1 MPIFEYQGKT
11 YDVADQYIDS
21 FAEEFPDA
29 KTMIDQDGNNYSV
42 KSKYYKDFLN
52 EFSAP
57 RPEIQKAMATTY
69 SVAPEP
75 SEGAEEVNPVD
86 LAKGSGRAKIS
97 APKPSA
103 DMIEPMK
110 TDSIRPSAIP
120 MLEVEEKS
128 NAVKDAEREANRVQ
142 VAQLSARIKN
152 EMDRRGAELDAI
164 AKQQPQMN
172 IPRGTAG
179 AIYSLDAG
187 RMSDPE
193 MRTLSAAKTSL
204 ENAQKI
210 INEADES
217 QKRENNQGLF
227 KGYFKA
233 ARRGFGDKLF
243 DVNTWDMGLKDASEN
258 LALMKAL
265 DAAEEGTL
273 TPSQEALLEAKSV
286 ELATNAYFGSYIGR
300 GYKAGATTAESL
312 PFMLEMMIN
321 PASATGK
328 GAANRLAK
336 WALNKYGKKGA
347 ETAAKVV
354 GRALGDVAGA
364 ATMTATTGLARTTAD
379 AIDRINRGE
388 DASKAFAKAF
398 AGTTI
403 ENYSEML
410 GAYFAPILT
419 KSGNVTANL
428 LDKIHLGGVNKFVN
442 NVSSTDLAL
451 FLNQLEDKTQWS
463 GSLGELGE
471 EIAGGLLNSA
481 IVGDQTLDEVFSKEN
496 LTQTFLSVSLMGG
509 FLSAIKTG
517 YYPVFKYSAL
527 KNMKDSRLDF
537 EDQFKDDENFTE
549 TIQALSSNNPEVA
562 NSMLSEMQKSGKY
575 TKEQMEVALQYAMDV
590 QRYNGTIK
598 ADESRMT
605 DPEQSPEKKERE
617 QSYDN
622 GYTLTE
628 PQEMNDAKLNLEDAE
643 TKMRQYFGGLEG
655 DESIEAFVG
664 EEPIDKV
671 MDYREKGDK
680 KGSQLILD
688 WMNAKATYDGMTQ
701 RISDDMDN
709 MIAESNRII
718 YKRVNK
724 DDGAIHTVTLK
735 DDRRVDVIKG
745 NIVLTDKGLVDKAK
759 SSESIIIRDQTG
771 KSEFSSPSAILSVEP
786 VQNAEELVKA
796 NAEVIRNKVADDA
809 EKKIDGILPFN
820 INDVYEVMDD
830 DGVKHTATVVG
841 LVDDNTVQ
849 IMWDN
854 EAQSTTASK
863 DIVQQMSDAYN
874 KYRLA
879 EYNAEKE
886 AQKAENATQPSEEIK
901 AVTEE
906 TPANRVVPMQKN
918 GQPDFNAMNAEM
930 FVDEYVNRYGED
942 SATKLARKNISVA
955 REAIAKIDKKIDDV
969 VDPNQ
974 MEALSQQ
981 KDAAQAQLDRYI
993 DILGRLGATDNETE
1007 AEEKSRLRK
1016 DAGNKIAQLFPDG
1029 LPNVESFILADIAT
1043 GNRIRWSD
1051 KEVNGAVTSR
1061 GLGAELGYTEAE
1073 RRKRLP
1079 LIGKDAMTPEEYA
1092 ESLRERLDAAGIR
1105 YDESSLRDAVLSVYQ
1120 SVDSRKGAWDALEDI
1135 SRRGQEPEMDTDWE
1149 DMQAQMAYKKTQNEI
1164 APALPDM
1171 PDLATIEEG
1180 TPISGEE
1187 VAEMETQARA
1197 EEQADYDAMMDES
1210 GGEFRPKYMNL
1221 SKDEVDIVLDA
1232 MKRAAEIEPNAIEL
1246 TPENWTSEFGDN
1258 GIIPTPI
1265 GDVKMGEGQYL
1276 KLIQRKREKYFSL
1289 IKPTLNNPDVIL
1301 EEYDPKDG
1309 AERDTKLLFV
1319 KTFAKEDGRRYVHFE
1334 SVTVQKE
1341 SKEISIS
1348 SHEVNESDLKKKM
1361 HNNNVVHLKDS
1372 FFDSEGRLIEP
1383 QNEGSDL
1390 VPTPNVSSES
1400 KDTTSEPKSQEVDKK
1415 ILQEEQK
1422 VNINPTEAQ
1431 KEAGNYKK
1439 GHIVIDG
1446 FDITIETPK
1455 GVERSGVD
1463 EQGNKWS
1470 VKMNNTY
1477 GYIRGTEGVDG
1488 DHIDVFLSDNL
1499 NNWNGDV
1506 YVVDQVKPDGSFD
1519 EHKVMYGFNSIEEAQ
1534 QAYLANYS
1542 IGWKGLGAIT
1552 GTTKEEFQKWVTS
1565 SHRKT
1570 KPFAEYK
1577 SVKTTEG
1584 QSASAER
1591 RNLAEAPVKAETPT
1605 ISQESEQVSD
1615 QDSAP
1620 YTIAPV
1626 QYTTKKGKVLDMHLV
1641 KFTGTLT
1648 KEQQRAAKELAKADK
1663 GWYDREKGGFM
1674 MRSEES
1680 ARQLVDTILNNND
1693 AVSDAQPVSMT
1704 DIQALN
1710 NGDVL
1715 FTEPLLPKE
1724 QPKDEEYHPIWQYSI
1739 HIDADGYTTI
1749 SRDDVSSGYPI
1760 GDALF
1765 RYSTDN
1771 PEEMLDI
1778 LRNPLNGM
1786 QEALEAVG
1794 VTLENKIK
1802 TRELDRKI
1810 KEEREQKRA
1819 ELRTNGVNGYKIG
1832 DKVIYTPASGTRKAI
1847 NATIHDFEEFGENKP
1862 VLDVGLAP
1870 VMYEVV
1876 EWSDI
1881 AKVES
1886 SKTALLDDE
1895 GAADDKTLALSAI
1908 GKTFTRMG
1916 ETESGKPYEE
1926 TLTFT
1931 GHKGGYITAEM
1942 NTIGYGGSVKMN
1954 VTEAAEALRNGR
1966 WQAKIATESKNE
1978 GQFGLV
1984 SDERMT
1990 ELKERLRKKLG
2001 GQMNIGIDPE
2011 ILAIGLEIA
2020 VGHLDRG
2027 AKTFTDFAKVMIPDL
2042 GDVIRPYLKAFY
2054 NGARELPE
2062 VIENG
2067 LASDMTS
2074 YNEVQSFDVAN
2085 FDKKDIN
2092 AFATAEMVA
2101 KEAEVKKDVDNA
2113 KKRIKKTIN
2122 NSKIEK
2128 KTVSSQQTSLFDN
2141 LNNKDNGRD
2150 ENSSADNSGAELR
2163 PEELP
2168 ESKSMGSRASVQD
2181 STRDSKGK
2189 RRNAGVSSSQ
2199 SGDGS
2204 QYDVNKDYTNEEIEN
2219 IVSSV
2224 TDIVDDKIIITGK
2237 VTDEIRSICRQYKS
2251 GGVAK
2256 KGRGILDEYYTDG
2269 KIVDAV
2275 NMLIVPYFSN
2285 ATPIRVL
2292 EPSIGIGN
2300 FIEAV
2305 DNISTSN
2312 ITAFEINSTTAR
2324 IAKVLYPNIEVN
2336 LRSFE
2341 TEFIDESGNKKP
2353 LPEKYNLVIGNPPYG
2368 SHRGLYKGLGEESK
2382 IARYEDYFVKRSLDV
2397 LNEGGILAMVL
2408 PSSWI
2413 DRHNKYG
2420 GYTIERAY
2428 RLPSGAF
2435 EATQVGTDIVILKK
2449 DSSVPTTDHTPY
2461 FEQHPERILGEVKE
2475 RKGRYGKI
2483 EEFVEGG
2490 IDAAIEAISRE
2501 NAEILAEK
2509 LDIDTTN
2516 DNLNNIQS
2524 AIDETGGSE
2533 KAIAIVESAKDHDGQ
2548 SSVHSRDV
2556 KPIAKVVN
2564 NKSKYKVE
2572 LNRNA
2577 ETVQTAS
2584 QFMHDFNQ
2592 AEVDAFAATDY
2603 DGTIHN
2609 PAKHLKYAS
2618 YIDGKFVHD
2627 FYYAEGDIYS
2637 KLSLLDL
2644 EKDYIIE
2651 TYGAK
2656 QYEKQRDLLNKV
2668 MPKQK
2673 SLDEI
2678 AISPNTAFVKNLYIQ
2693 VEGGKT
2699 SLKDLFI
2706 EFCRKL
2712 PYKAFG
2718 DSSSWEVIGYVE
2730 NEQVYGSDKQRNQL
2744 IRERRKRV
2752 ANDMFVKFLN
2762 EELSEG
2768 AKRQVV
2774 VAFNREYNSTYRPDY
2789 SNVPMF
2795 SKINKYFKGRPLK
2808 LTSVQ
2813 LAGIGRMTVKGV
2825 GVLAHEVGFGK
2836 TLSGILA
2843 MHEAMTKG
2851 FTKKPLIVVPN
2862 DNILNQWVET
2872 MEEVLPNA
2880 TVNMLGN
2887 LGSGYDL
2894 TGFKV
2899 NDGEFTIVTYE
2910 GLKAMSFTDYTYER
2924 LADKFSYITED
2935 LNKHQSERDIQKSIE
2950 KKKELKGKMKR
2961 GTKPTYIFEDFGFD
2975 WLTVD
2980 EVHNANH
2987 IVSKVRLDKSVA
2999 SDFRSQSQRSSD
3011 LGIKTW
3017 LAAQYIQEENDGR
3030 NVLLLSATPFTNKP
3044 LEYYSILSLVANKML
3059 ESKGFFNVD
3068 QFFATFMEADN
3079 ELEIGAN
3086 GRPVQKT
3093 NVRRFRNNGM
3103 FQQLLSEFIDIKGE
3117 EDNPELVRPERYN
3130 KEYKIAQNDL
3140 TIEAMSAAQEL
3151 LSNNE
3156 TVLQGIGHARAA
3168 AFSPYATSLI
3178 GTRPKNHKEFVKNSP
3193 KIDATIKMI
3202 EQNLKD
3208 RPDAGQII
3216 YSEVGVEYF
3225 PMIRDYLVNESGLK
3239 PNEVR
3244 IITGATSNN
3253 ERVSIQSAFNEGE
3266 VKIVIG
3272 SPAIKEGL
3280 NLQGNTTDMYILSL
3294 PWNFTQLRQIE
3305 GRGWR
3310 QGNRWE
3316 NIRINYM
3323 LTNDSVDVFMLQRL
3337 QLKQGLYN
3345 EAMKSGSESL
3355 DVSDIDTAELKSA
3368 LITDPSVRAEIV
3380 TLQEKAKLQQAKTQ
3394 VEADLSFVLRKYET
3408 YTKLLQNLDSQK
3420 KIAAQYRGWAQEGK
3434 EFWIQRADQEEAKI
3448 QKIENDIEEE
3458 KQKLLKK
3465 GVNVDD
3471 IVSQTEQA
3479 QNEIASIQAK
3489 IDNLDDYREDLTKKY
3504 RQENEAKSKEQGDTV
3519 STYIKER
3526 KSENNSG
3533 FYKIRPKEDAKKES
3547 DENNIRFRLSDTN
3560 LKIVNSWYNNIIER
3574 YNVQGDVVVAP
3585 SRESFEDALREN
3597 GVDETDLH
3605 TYDKGAYFRDK
3616 NLYLINGDEV
3626 VDSVMAEQILFHEI
3640 WHDITRKII
3649 SSQQLKTIAR
3659 NIYPKR
3665 LEALSKAFWGKMY
3678 DNPLVVVDE
3687 LISSAIEFYIAAEVD
3702 IDGSP
3707 TSVFEAYL
3715 NNHLSLRE
3723 ATELAKN
3730 AMTDEAKEYS
3740 DIWDKIF
3747 WETGRNLTYYKN
3759 AYYEQERTTRG
3770 EGVRNMDETSNAR
3783 AEKESNSTNRTGI
3796 VQRVLPEGVRRGT
3809 RDTSGG
3815 RAEQRSRAIISEA
3828 TTLASSLGVK
3838 LNIIEDVTEI
3848 VDSNKESQRKKR
3860 GAKAWY
3866 DVATDQVYFVV
3877 PNATNIADAQ
3887 QSVLHE
3893 VVAHKGLRDVIG
3905 RENFNKFLDKV
3916 FHNAAPEIR
3925 AQIVRLASQNGWNF
3939 RVATEEYLA
3948 SLAEEGF
3955 DGRENRTF
3963 WQMVRDFF
3971 MDMLRD
3977 AKIAI
3982 GYNINDNDMR
3992 YMLWRTYQMQKSKG
4006 AMAVAENVAMQQKLG
4021 VGNFRTRPAGTRQMT
4036 EEEDVV
4042 FNPNQIKSA
4051 TDNVGTFDSNNDDV
4065 RFRATSS
4072 NTTPSTGVAR
4082 QIYDHKLRKHINGK
4096 NNVGRI
4102 ENLDHHIKEAYHDG
4116 MTSVKALQDAILQE
4130 TGNKLHGYEDVYTAE
4145 NHLSSKNKTQTE
4157 AWERDYMRPLK
4168 EAILT
4173 LINKGASY
4181 DEIVDYILAK
4191 HGLERNEVF
4200 SAKEAGEEWDG
4211 TNLRDFSGLTELTE
4225 DETNFTALAENMV
4238 ADFEKKYN
4246 TSDLWSSINNATKQ
4260 TLKKA
4265 YDSGLMS
4272 EETYTKLSGMFKY
4285 YVPLRGWAENLAAD
4299 QYEYMD
4305 DSSMKILPA
4314 VKKAN
4319 GRKSRPEDPIATI
4332 GSMGES
4338 SILQGNRNLM
4348 KQRLL
4353 NLALNN
4359 PTSLLTVG
4367 RQWYVKQL
4375 DGTWVMDN
4383 PVIPEDATA
4392 EQVEQIVKEH
4402 DAKMKSYGENATK
4415 KIQGLKLG
4423 LNATQAQKAQHVV
4436 QVKRNGMVYDIYVN
4450 GNPTAAQAINGF
4462 PAEQNTKNHWY
4473 KRWYRNTLNFMA
4485 RAFTSRNPEFIF
4497 VNLSRDLIWAG
4508 TAVAIKENSDYAK
4521 KYTANIAAVM
4531 LHASIPQLL
4540 WKWRNGTLDESI
4552 PMERYFKEFL
4562 LNGGETGFTQLNTVE
4577 DYKRNIKRFMK
4588 RAQNP
4593 QSGINLIKRGWDS
4606 VWDGVEFLNRS
4617 AEDTTRFTVYMT
4629 SRQMGRSIVDSV
4641 TDAKEITVNFNRK
4654 GRGTLGAREL
4664 GHLYL
4669 FFNAAIQSMANF
4681 VSLAK
4686 NHPLKTT
4693 AAVSSFLVSGITF
4706 PLATLVLQSL
4716 WGDDDEDNYWD
4727 LPEWV
4732 RRNNIVLWVGGN
4744 TYLTVSLPHEMRPF
4758 YGIGELFLSALTG
4771 HETWENALKKATTSF
4786 AELLPIDFTGNG
4798 GNPLINFTPSA
4809 AQPIAQVL
4817 ANEDYFGKPIYRKN
4831 DYNEMDPEWTKA
4843 YKGTNETLVDAT
4855 EFVNKITG
4863 GNAVKSGTIDL
4874 NPAVLEHLAEGYL
4887 GGLGKTIN
4895 KTAKTFA
4902 MLWNE
4907 DYRSTRNIP
4916 VVGGF
4921 LTSTDGR
4928 KHDNSYSKL
4937 MEEYKEV
4944 DHLYTGYKKKA
4955 RMGSEEY
4962 ATLLDELMKS
4972 PEFRRYQK
4980 IKGYKNAIDK
4990 YNQLLKREDITDA
5003 TEEEIKATIAKYK
5016 VELLEQMDELDA
5028 ETEPKSNK

>member
-75 SEGAEEVNPVD
+75 SEGAEEVNLVD

-451 FLNQLEDKTQWS
+451 FLKQLEDKTQWS

-471 EIAGGLLNSA
+471 EIAGGLLNTA

-643 TKMRQYFGGLEG
+643 AKMRQYFGGLEG

-735 DDRRVDVIKG
+735 DNRRVDVIKG

-918 GQPDFNAMNAEM
+918 GQPDFNAMDAEM

-1092 ESLRERLDAAGIR
+1092 ESLRERLDATGIR

-1149 DMQAQMAYKKTQNEI
+1149 DMQAQMAYNKAQNEI

-1171 PDLATIEEG
+1171 PDLATIEEE

-1187 VAEMETQARA
+1187 EAEIETQARA
-1197 EEQADYDAMMDES
+1197 EEQADYDAMMEENPPVIEENAEDNE
-1210 GGEFRPKYMNL
+1210 
-1221 SKDEVDIVLDA
+1221 EVALTTE
-1232 MKRAAEIEPNAIEL
+1232 KRELQNKIQDWL
-1246 TPENWTSEFGDN
+1246 TPENVSWAEGRELSESIEKFGNTLEPIAILPKILNKYFPNVPLYLYSGKGYLIDHAAN
-1258 GIIPTPI
+1258 HHPELAVEEYNKIQEVIDSYDDIKDLSTPNTKKI
-1265 GDVKMGEGQYL
+1265 AFVKMLDKGFAVVTEL
-1276 KLIQRKREKYFSL
+1276 TE
-1289 IKPTLNNPDVIL
+1289 
-1301 EEYDPKDG
+1301 KDG
-1309 AERDTKLLFV
+1309 KIMLH
-1319 KTFAKEDGRRYVHFE
+1319 KTFFY
-1334 SVTVQKE
+1334 
-1341 SKEISIS
+1341 
-1348 SHEVNESDLKKKM
+1348 
-1361 HNNNVVHLKDS
+1361 KDS
-1372 FFDSEGRLIEP
+1372 QGKRVPYKNKPSLLRKSPVDGSTTISPTEETVAGRHRNISAL
-1383 QNEGSDL
+1383 G
-1390 VPTPNVSSES
+1390 VSES

-1415 ILQEEQK
+1415 ILQENVVEKK
-1422 VNINPTEAQ
+1422 VNTPTKQTYTKVKKLLIEPTKPDYTTVVAPSMVTMEVPMNVYKYVSKDKLNMYSGVYFDKDKYLVATDLFNLVVLKVRDMQRSDADKFVTKQLEKKAEGTFNWRDILVPVDKSIDGVIDFVDIVGKVGKKAKKNEKPKAVRIAYNGESILIPAERLQPLADFQKAVGIGDIRFANIGKDNNIPKIQINTGANVALAVGLDPKVAPYWSVYEYEVGGELTPPTSEKQESAPVEDVTPKSEVPDVIRGDKWNATGEPTKMKFNRKGDNFDGYITVGKKKYGRTTSEGEELEILYEDYGNLENAWNAYERGDVFISPNLAFIVKAILVDRYGDVKDTAEVDDGQ
-1431 KEAGNYKK
+1431 QILFRNVYHGSGAEFDKFDHSFIGTGEGNQAFGWGTYVTEVEGIGKQYAKMVSKPRLTFNGEFVNTEGFYNPWRIVADLYEDSRGKLREMRAAADRYSGLVEEDNPKLKALWEDVKQVLSQVRSGDLKMTPARYLYSVDIPDNDGRNYLYWDREVSKEVLGDLQNKLNLPDTYFVSNYPQTGERVYKALSDLLGSDKAASEFLNKNGYVGISYPADQGRAGGARNYVIFNEGDLDIMDNVRFRPAKKKAPETASVQEEHQPTVVSSADGAKILKNIDSTIKEYENKGSHSKTLLGDIAKAIGAKKK
-1439 GHIVIDG
+1439 GSDSQYATFEAKNGKIFTIRLADHNAHTSTFDNHNEKEGISIVVSAKANNKIDNDGVAHIVEYFYDAIKLRKADG
-1446 FDITIETPK
+1446 KPLVEILKSIKQSLYSGEYKDTTGIAVRDEVNMQEEVFFRTADSNFTPPFYSNAEYAVK
-1455 GVERSGVD
+1455 GVKQEKATP
-1463 EQGNKWS
+1463 EQWLKMIEKNGGLKAGEDKWL
-1470 VKMNNTY
+1470 
-1477 GYIRGTEGVDG
+1477 G
-1488 DHIDVFLSDNL
+1488 LSDWL
-1499 NNWNGDV
+1499 
-1506 YVVDQVKPDGSFD
+1506 K
-1519 EHKVMYGFNSIEEAQ
+1519 
-1534 QAYLANYS
+1534 
-1542 IGWKGLGAIT
+1542 
-1552 GTTKEEFQKWVTS
+1552 
-1565 SHRKT
+1565 
-1570 KPFAEYK
+1570 
-1577 SVKTTEG
+1577 
-1584 QSASAER
+1584 AS
-1591 RNLAEAPVKAETPT
+1591 
-1605 ISQESEQVSD
+1605 D
-1615 QDSAP
+1615 
-1620 YTIAPV
+1620 
-1626 QYTTKKGKVLDMHLV
+1626 KK
-1641 KFTGTLT
+1641 TLT
-1648 KEQQRAAKELAKADK
+1648 KQEVLDFIKENQIQIEEVEYAENTQGFEELKKEYDGWLRDGGYDYAWDKLIERYGYDSTVAFDDVGGELVVQYGNTASKLLGGEVSTINNTRLSYTTDGLENKREIALTVPTIESWNESDDIHFGDAGQGRAIAWVRFGETTDSEGKRVLVIDEVQSKRHQEGREKGYRPSNIEQYLKDNGVEVIETGEFYEFHKNGELDKRFSKGLLHNDIKRAKELYVGGYVKSDIPSAPF
-1663 GWYDREKGGFM
+1663 EK
-1674 MRSEES
+1674 
-1680 ARQLVDTILNNND
+1680 N
-1693 AVSDAQPVSMT
+1693 
-1704 DIQALN
+1704 
-1710 NGDVL
+1710 
-1715 FTEPLLPKE
+1715 
-1724 QPKDEEYHPIWQYSI
+1724 W
-1739 HIDADGYTTI
+1739 
-1749 SRDDVSSGYPI
+1749 
-1760 GDALF
+1760 
-1765 RYSTDN
+1765 
-1771 PEEMLDI
+1771 
-1778 LRNPLNGM
+1778 
-1786 QEALEAVG
+1786 
-1794 VTLENKIK
+1794 
-1802 TRELDRKI
+1802 
-1810 KEEREQKRA
+1810 A
-1819 ELRTNGVNGYKIG
+1819 ELAMKRMLRYAAENGFDKIAWTTGEQQAERYDISKSVDYIKSEDNNVEETSDGTLIVKNITIYAGDSVHNLFVDTNGVVRGREYDGKKLSDIVG
-1832 DKVIYTPASGTRKAI
+1832 KPLAEKLMEKG
-1847 NATIHDFEEFGENKP
+1847 DFELEGDGLRIGGE
-1862 VLDVGLAP
+1862 G
-1870 VMYEVV
+1870 M
-1876 EWSDI
+1876 
-1881 AKVES
+1881 
-1886 SKTALLDDE
+1886 
-1895 GAADDKTLALSAI
+1895 
-1908 GKTFTRMG
+1908 
-1916 ETESGKPYEE
+1916 
-1926 TLTFT
+1926 
-1931 GHKGGYITAEM
+1931 
-1942 NTIGYGGSVKMN
+1942 
-1954 VTEAAEALRNGR
+1954 
-1966 WQAKIATESKNE
+1966 
-1978 GQFGLV
+1978 
-1984 SDERMT
+1984 
-1990 ELKERLRKKLG
+1990 
-2001 GQMNIGIDPE
+2001 
-2011 ILAIGLEIA
+2011 
-2020 VGHLDRG
+2020 
-2027 AKTFTDFAKVMIPDL
+2027 
-2042 GDVIRPYLKAFY
+2042 KAFY
-2054 NGARELPE
+2054 
-2062 VIENG
+2062 
-2067 LASDMTS
+2067 DQM
-2074 YNEVQSFDVAN
+2074 
-2085 FDKKDIN
+2085 
-2092 AFATAEMVA
+2092 
-2101 KEAEVKKDVDNA
+2101 
-2113 KKRIKKTIN
+2113 
-2122 NSKIEK
+2122 
-2128 KTVSSQQTSLFDN
+2128 
-2141 LNNKDNGRD
+2141 
-2150 ENSSADNSGAELR
+2150 
-2163 PEELP
+2163 
-2168 ESKSMGSRASVQD
+2168 
-2181 STRDSKGK
+2181 
-2189 RRNAGVSSSQ
+2189 
-2199 SGDGS
+2199 
-2204 QYDVNKDYTNEEIEN
+2204 
-2219 IVSSV
+2219 
-2224 TDIVDDKIIITGK
+2224 
-2237 VTDEIRSICRQYKS
+2237 
-2251 GGVAK
+2251 
-2256 KGRGILDEYYTDG
+2256 
-2269 KIVDAV
+2269 
-2275 NMLIVPYFSN
+2275 
-2285 ATPIRVL
+2285 
-2292 EPSIGIGN
+2292 
-2300 FIEAV
+2300 
-2305 DNISTSN
+2305 
-2312 ITAFEINSTTAR
+2312 
-2324 IAKVLYPNIEVN
+2324 
-2336 LRSFE
+2336 
-2341 TEFIDESGNKKP
+2341 
-2353 LPEKYNLVIGNPPYG
+2353 
-2368 SHRGLYKGLGEESK
+2368 
-2382 IARYEDYFVKRSLDV
+2382 
-2397 LNEGGILAMVL
+2397 L
-2408 PSSWI
+2408 PSFM
-2413 DRHNKYG
+2413 NKYG
-2420 GYTIERAY
+2420 KKWGVKVQDVTLPHLAKPSSVMHSIDVTDAMRESVMQGQPMFRIIEDYKEKFSDLQSEYDALDKNDTEALNEWIDKKLNVIKSYLDYVIQDFNYPVKEYFIVANKQDMRTLFDRCVDASIIEDEVTFDEFEKEINRAEATYVEDLDIIVATVYGLPNNENSIFSTLFHEQTHKVINSVATKQQLSDIWNEAVKNNEPKVSRIIELYGEDPARNGAEYVAYTIERFSYPKRRDNLESYIKNEGTVTLDYFTNNAKKTLPLRNALLENILKFYNDEY
-2428 RLPSGAF
+2428 RNRKEENTDGELLGRRDKGVGSI
-2435 EATQVGTDIVILKK
+2435 EATQSRTGHGQQGAD
-2449 DSSVPTTDHTPY
+2449 
-2461 FEQHPERILGEVKE
+2461 R
-2475 RKGRYGKI
+2475 RGR
-2483 EEFVEGG
+2483 V
-2490 IDAAIEAISRE
+2490 
-2501 NAEILAEK
+2501 
-2509 LDIDTTN
+2509 
-2516 DNLNNIQS
+2516 
-2524 AIDETGGSE
+2524 
-2533 KAIAIVESAKDHDGQ
+2533 
-2548 SSVHSRDV
+2548 
-2556 KPIAKVVN
+2556 
-2564 NKSKYKVE
+2564 
-2572 LNRNA
+2572 
-2577 ETVQTAS
+2577 
-2584 QFMHDFNQ
+2584 
-2592 AEVDAFAATDY
+2592 
-2603 DGTIHN
+2603 
-2609 PAKHLKYAS
+2609 
-2618 YIDGKFVHD
+2618 
-2627 FYYAEGDIYS
+2627 
-2637 KLSLLDL
+2637 
-2644 EKDYIIE
+2644 
-2651 TYGAK
+2651 
-2656 QYEKQRDLLNKV
+2656 
-2668 MPKQK
+2668 
-2673 SLDEI
+2673 
-2678 AISPNTAFVKNLYIQ
+2678 
-2693 VEGGKT
+2693 
-2699 SLKDLFI
+2699 
-2706 EFCRKL
+2706 
-2712 PYKAFG
+2712 
-2718 DSSSWEVIGYVE
+2718 
-2730 NEQVYGSDKQRNQL
+2730 
-2744 IRERRKRV
+2744 
-2752 ANDMFVKFLN
+2752 
-2762 EELSEG
+2762 
-2768 AKRQVV
+2768 
-2774 VAFNREYNSTYRPDY
+2774 
-2789 SNVPMF
+2789 
-2795 SKINKYFKGRPLK
+2795 
-2808 LTSVQ
+2808 
-2813 LAGIGRMTVKGV
+2813 
-2825 GVLAHEVGFGK
+2825 
-2836 TLSGILA
+2836 
-2843 MHEAMTKG
+2843 
-2851 FTKKPLIVVPN
+2851 
-2862 DNILNQWVET
+2862 
-2872 MEEVLPNA
+2872 
-2880 TVNMLGN
+2880 
-2887 LGSGYDL
+2887 
-2894 TGFKV
+2894 
-2899 NDGEFTIVTYE
+2899 
-2910 GLKAMSFTDYTYER
+2910 
-2924 LADKFSYITED
+2924 
-2935 LNKHQSERDIQKSIE
+2935 
-2950 KKKELKGKMKR
+2950 
-2961 GTKPTYIFEDFGFD
+2961 
-2975 WLTVD
+2975 
-2980 EVHNANH
+2980 
-2987 IVSKVRLDKSVA
+2987 
-2999 SDFRSQSQRSSD
+2999 
-3011 LGIKTW
+3011 
-3017 LAAQYIQEENDGR
+3017 
-3030 NVLLLSATPFTNKP
+3030 
-3044 LEYYSILSLVANKML
+3044 
-3059 ESKGFFNVD
+3059 
-3068 QFFATFMEADN
+3068 
-3079 ELEIGAN
+3079 
-3086 GRPVQKT
+3086 
-3093 NVRRFRNNGM
+3093 
-3103 FQQLLSEFIDIKGE
+3103 
-3117 EDNPELVRPERYN
+3117 
-3130 KEYKIAQNDL
+3130 
-3140 TIEAMSAAQEL
+3140 
-3151 LSNNE
+3151 
-3156 TVLQGIGHARAA
+3156 
-3168 AFSPYATSLI
+3168 
-3178 GTRPKNHKEFVKNSP
+3178 
-3193 KIDATIKMI
+3193 
-3202 EQNLKD
+3202 
-3208 RPDAGQII
+3208 
-3216 YSEVGVEYF
+3216 
-3225 PMIRDYLVNESGLK
+3225 
-3239 PNEVR
+3239 
-3244 IITGATSNN
+3244 
-3253 ERVSIQSAFNEGE
+3253 
-3266 VKIVIG
+3266 
-3272 SPAIKEGL
+3272 
-3280 NLQGNTTDMYILSL
+3280 
-3294 PWNFTQLRQIE
+3294 
-3305 GRGWR
+3305 
-3310 QGNRWE
+3310 
-3316 NIRINYM
+3316 
-3323 LTNDSVDVFMLQRL
+3323 
-3337 QLKQGLYN
+3337 
-3345 EAMKSGSESL
+3345 
-3355 DVSDIDTAELKSA
+3355 LKSA
-3368 LITDPSVRAEIV
+3368 
-3380 TLQEKAKLQQAKTQ
+3380 
-3394 VEADLSFVLRKYET
+3394 
-3408 YTKLLQNLDSQK
+3408 
-3420 KIAAQYRGWAQEGK
+3420 
-3434 EFWIQRADQEEAKI
+3434 
-3448 QKIENDIEEE
+3448 
-3458 KQKLLKK
+3458 
-3465 GVNVDD
+3465 
-3471 IVSQTEQA
+3471 
-3479 QNEIASIQAK
+3479 
-3489 IDNLDDYREDLTKKY
+3489 
-3504 RQENEAKSKEQGDTV
+3504 
-3519 STYIKER
+3519 
-3526 KSENNSG
+3526 
-3533 FYKIRPKEDAKKES
+3533 
-3547 DENNIRFRLSDTN
+3547 
-3560 LKIVNSWYNNIIER
+3560 
-3574 YNVQGDVVVAP
+3574 
-3585 SRESFEDALREN
+3585 
-3597 GVDETDLH
+3597 
-3605 TYDKGAYFRDK
+3605 
-3616 NLYLINGDEV
+3616 
-3626 VDSVMAEQILFHEI
+3626 
-3640 WHDITRKII
+3640 
-3649 SSQQLKTIAR
+3649 
-3659 NIYPKR
+3659 
-3665 LEALSKAFWGKMY
+3665 
-3678 DNPLVVVDE
+3678 
-3687 LISSAIEFYIAAEVD
+3687 
-3702 IDGSP
+3702 
-3707 TSVFEAYL
+3707 TS
-3715 NNHLSLRE
+3715 
-3723 ATELAKN
+3723 
-3730 AMTDEAKEYS
+3730 
-3740 DIWDKIF
+3740 
-3747 WETGRNLTYYKN
+3747 
-3759 AYYEQERTTRG
+3759 
-3770 EGVRNMDETSNAR
+3770 
-3783 AEKESNSTNRTGI
+3783 
-3796 VQRVLPEGVRRGT
+3796 
-3809 RDTSGG
+3809 
-3815 RAEQRSRAIISEA
+3815 
-3828 TTLASSLGVK
+3828 LASSLGVK

-3905 RENFNKFLDKV
+3905 RENFDKFLDKV

-3925 AQIVRLASQNGWNF
+3925 AQIVRLASQNGWNS

-4021 VGNFRTRPAGTRQMT
+4021 VGNFRTRPAGARQVS
-4036 EEEDVV
+4036 EEELIVALAKKNGSYLKAPNGKPTNLSPKQWAQVRTKAFKEWFGDWENDPKNASKVV
-4042 FNPNQIKSA
+4042 DENGEPKVVYNGSKVQHYQYDGRLRTKGQSATNSKVSFFTDSKAVAERYGKFVNEVFLNIRNPYEVDYKGAGWQGWSGADDGMQRMSTDSYADLLANGSVDSTLERIIENYGRAEADHLASGSVRNDNIAPDGVIAYEVADPMRSTLYIVRNAEAKDISRNSVTPKGVETFTKLGKASLLFDSQIKSA
-4051 TDNVGTFDSNNDDV
+4051 TDNVGAFDSNNDDV
-4065 RFRATSS
+4065 RFRATPSS
-4072 NTTPSTGVAR
+4072 TTPSTGVAR

-4191 HGLERNEVF
+4191 HGLERNKVF

-4211 TNLRDFSGLTELTE
+4211 TILRDFSGLTELTE
-4225 DETNFTALAENMV
+4225 DATNFTALAENMV

-4462 PAEQNTKNHWY
+4462 PAEQKTKIRWYERWY
-4473 KRWYRNTLNFMA
+4473 KNTLNFMA
-4485 RAFTSRNPEFIF
+4485 RAFTSLNPAFIF
-4497 VNLSRDLIWAG
+4497 RNLALDLIWAG

-4521 KYTANIAAVM
+4521 KYTANIADVM

-4693 AAVSSFLVSGITF
+4693 AAVSSFLVSGIAF

-4716 WGDDDEDNYWD
+4716 WGDDDENYWD

-4744 TYLTVSLPHEMRPF
+4744 TYLTISLPHEMRPF

-4798 GNPLINFTPSA
+4798 GNLLINFTPSA
-4809 AQPIAQVL
+4809 VQPIAQVL

-4843 YKGTNETLVDAT
+4843 YKGTNETLIDAT
-4855 EFVNKITG
+4855 EFLNKITG
-4863 GNAVKSGTIDL
+4863 GNAVKSGTRDL

-4962 ATLLDELMKS
+4962 ATLLDDLMKS

-5016 VELLEQMDELDA
+5016 VELLEQLDELDA